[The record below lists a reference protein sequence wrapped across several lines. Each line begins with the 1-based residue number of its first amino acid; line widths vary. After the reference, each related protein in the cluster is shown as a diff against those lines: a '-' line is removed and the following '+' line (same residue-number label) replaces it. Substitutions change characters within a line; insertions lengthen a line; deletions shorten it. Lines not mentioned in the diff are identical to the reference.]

1 MVEVF
6 IFGSSRNFVYF
17 PSASKMRRVLQNS
30 KAALPMLNN
39 CAGKGLL
46 AQLLSETPDFM
57 FETEREIKPGGPF
70 FMVAQQFHQYT
81 YGFWGGHPGFRMLL
95 WYVFVVLP
103 TPVVLQFFFGGI
115 HLSIAYKV
123 FGILGV
129 IFLPIYIWGDIKYRD
144 WFHPII
150 VQPDGLR
157 INGPGGEKIF
167 LWKDFEK
174 MEPIAHP
181 DWDYYQALSSGVR
194 LTFSGGEV
202 LRIFEKM
209 KGYNDLM
216 EEINEKARKER

>member
-1 MVEVF
+1 MTRKF
-6 IFGSSRNFVYF
+6 R
-17 PSASKMRRVLQNS
+17 
-30 KAALPMLNN
+30 
-39 CAGKGLL
+39 
-46 AQLLSETPDFM
+46 
-57 FETEREIKPGGPF
+57 
-70 FMVAQQFHQYT
+70 QYT
-81 YGFWGGHPGFRMLL
+81 YGFLGRHPGFWMVLL
-95 WYVFVVLP
+95 YIFMVLP
-103 TPVVLQFFFGGI
+103 SPAILYFLFGGEAHWLAI
-115 HLSIAYKV
+115 YK
-123 FGILGV
+123 FLGV
-129 IFLPIYIWGDIKYRD
+129 LGAISLPYYIWGDIKYRD

-209 KGYNDLM
+209 EGYNDLM